1 MIGNIHAL
9 TVTMSLGESIRYV
22 AFLVYSWIHP
32 YIADLLPEQL
42 ISDFKIH

>member
-1 MIGNIHAL
+1 
-9 TVTMSLGESIRYV
+9 V

-42 ISDFKIH
+42 ISDFKIHWNIWSTRLLTGTF